1 MRTVSQE
8 EGMTVVSNSADKPKR
23 EGPRSDPGGMWKLS
37 MTLTKTSGVTDHK
50 TQNFDT
56 IKVKVIIPSLWFSEL
71 GPRTSLISITKDPVR
86 NANWQIL
93 PGSRNQ
99 TLQQSPALC

>member
-1 MRTVSQE
+1 
-8 EGMTVVSNSADKPKR
+8 MTVVSNSADKPKR

-71 GPRTSLISITKDPVR
+71 GPRTSLIPSPRGVVLELDSPSE
-86 NANWQIL
+86 L
-93 PGSRNQ
+93 SPGLLLTQ
-99 TLQQSPALC
+99 CWTLLKCLIP